1 MFIVFFLT
9 FLHVPFAIVY
19 IYNFDFILLDS
30 NQGVE
35 GEPGANGLLGQ
46 AGAQVLYLLNIL

>member
-9 FLHVPFAIVY
+9 FLHVPFAIV
-19 IYNFDFILLDS
+19 YNFDFILLDS

-46 AGAQVLYLLNIL
+46 AGAQVLYLLNIF

>member
-9 FLHVPFAIVY
+9 FLHVPFPIV
-19 IYNFDFILLDS
+19 YNFDFILLVS
-30 NQGVE
+30 NQGV
-35 GEPGANGLLGQ
+35 GANGLLGQ